1 MVNLESPDDSASGG
15 IDPQPTV
22 AMGLHLGV
30 MPVQPKPCHSQ
41 YMEVDAMGVIE
52 SSVAGTPAKERKL
65 RREIGL
71 VGLMFCSVGSII
83 GSGWLF
89 GALNASLIAGPAALI
104 SWIIGGGAVILLA
117 LIHAEL
123 GGMYPVAGG
132 SARFPHY
139 AFGSM
144 IGFAAGWF
152 AFLGAVTTAP
162 IEVEAALQYATNYVS
177 SLTTI
182 SAGLPVL
189 TAFGYVVAAV
199 LMLIFSAI
207 NIMGVKWLSETNKIA
222 VWWKIAIPLL
232 TVVVLLVTSFHPGNF
247 TAGGGFMP
255 FGWKG
260 VFSAIATGGVIFAY
274 LGFEQAIQ
282 LGAESQNPRRN
293 IPLAVISSM
302 ILGVILYIALQIA
315 FTAALDP
322 ASLQKGWG
330 AVAFKGKGVLFG
342 PFAGLATSLGLG
354 WLAFLLYTDAIISP
368 GGTGLLYVGTSSRL
382 TYALSRNRYIP
393 AIGSLLSSRGV
404 PIYAIAFSF
413 LCGMFIFLPFPGWQQ
428 LVGFISS
435 ATVIAYAMAPL
446 AMGALRLQEPD
457 RERPFRLPGGTVLA
471 PVGFIIAN
479 EIILFSGWAVVW
491 KLIAAILIGFVLLAI
506 SFATS
511 APERRPSLDWAS
523 AAWLWPYLIG
533 LGVISYLGS
542 FDFHKPNSVPIFG
555 LKGPVND
562 LTFGWDMFAM
572 AVFSVVIYM
581 LAIRVRL
588 PQERVQ
594 EYIGDLAAEAE

>member
-1 MVNLESPDDSASGG
+1 
-15 IDPQPTV
+15 
-22 AMGLHLGV
+22 
-30 MPVQPKPCHSQ
+30 
-41 YMEVDAMGVIE
+41 MGVIQ
-52 SSVAGTPAKERKL
+52 STVGAVPVAERKL
-65 RREIGL
+65 RRDVGL

-89 GALNASLIAGPAALI
+89 GALSASLVAGPAALI
-104 SWIIGGGAVILLA
+104 SWILGGAAMILLA
-117 LIHAEL
+117 VIHAEL

-162 IEVEAALQYATNYVS
+162 IEVEAALQYASNYIGG
-177 SLTTI
+177 LTTI
-182 SAGLPVL
+182 SGGLPVL
-189 TAFGYVVAAV
+189 TVAGYGVAAV
-199 LMLIFSAI
+199 LMLLFSAI
-207 NIMGVKWLSETNKIA
+207 NIMGVKWLSETNKAA
-222 VWWKIAIPLL
+222 VWWKIAIPFLA
-232 TVVVLLVTSFHPGNF
+232 VVVLLITSFHLSNF

-260 VFSAIATGGVIFAY
+260 VFSAVATGGVIFAY

-282 LGAESQNPRRN
+282 LGAESQNPKRN
-293 IPLAVISSM
+293 IPLAVIGSM

-322 ASLQKGWG
+322 ASLTHGWN
-330 AVAFKGKGVLFG
+330 AVAFTGNGKRFG
-342 PFAGLATSLGLG
+342 PFAGLAVSLGLG
-354 WLAFLLYTDAIISP
+354 WLAFLLYTDAVISP

-382 TYALSRNRYIP
+382 TFALARNRYIP
-393 AIGSLLSSRGV
+393 NLGAVLSTRGV
-404 PIYAIAFSF
+404 PVYAIAFSF

-446 AMGALRLQEPD
+446 AMGALRLQDPA
-457 RERPFRLPGGTVLA
+457 RERPFRLPGGTILA
-471 PVGFIIAN
+471 PLGFIIAN
-479 EIILFSGWAVVW
+479 EIILFSGWTVVW
-491 KLIAAILIGFVLLAI
+491 KLIVAIVIGFILLGI

-523 AAWLWPYLIG
+523 AVWLWPYLIG
-533 LGVISYLGS
+533 LGVISYLSS
-542 FDFHKPNSVPIFG
+542 FDIHTLSSVPIIG
-555 LKGPVND
+555 LKGPRND
-562 LTFGWDMFAM
+562 LPFGWDIFVM
-572 AVFSVVIYM
+572 AVFSLVVYM

-588 PQERVQ
+588 SREHVQ
-594 EYIGDLAAEAE
+594 EYIGDLTAEAE

>member
-1 MVNLESPDDSASGG
+1 
-15 IDPQPTV
+15 
-22 AMGLHLGV
+22 
-30 MPVQPKPCHSQ
+30 
-41 YMEVDAMGVIE
+41 MGVIQ
-52 SSVAGTPAKERKL
+52 SRVVAAPVAERKL
-65 RREIGL
+65 RRDVGL
-71 VGLMFCSVGSII
+71 VGLLFASVGSII

-89 GALNASLIAGPAALI
+89 GALNASLVAGPAALL
-104 SWIIGGGAVILLA
+104 SWIIGGAAVILLA

-162 IEVEAALQYATNYVS
+162 IEVEAALQYASNYVKG
-177 SLTTI
+177 LT
-182 SAGLPVL
+182 AVVGGLPVL
-189 TAFGYVVAAV
+189 TALGYAVAAV
-199 LMLIFSAI
+199 LMLLFSAI
-207 NIMGVKWLSETNKIA
+207 NIMGVKWLSETNKVA

-232 TVVVLLVTSFHPGNF
+232 TIVVLLLTSFHPGNF

-260 VFSAIATGGVIFAY
+260 VFQAIATGGVIFAY

-282 LGAESQNPRRN
+282 LGAESQNPKRN
-293 IPLAVISSM
+293 IPIAVIGSM
-302 ILGVILYIALQIA
+302 ILGVILYIALEIA
-315 FTAALDP
+315 FTAALNP
-322 ASLQKGWG
+322 ASLAKGWSS
-330 AVAFKGKGVLFG
+330 VAFKGTGEIFG
-342 PFAGLATSLGLG
+342 PFAALSVALGLG

-382 TYALSRNRYIP
+382 TFALARNRYIP
-393 AIGSLLSSRGV
+393 DLAAQLSARGV
-404 PIYAIAFSF
+404 PVYAIAFSF
-413 LCGMFIFLPFPGWQQ
+413 LCGMLVFLPFPGWQQ

-446 AMGALRLQEPD
+446 AMGALRLQDPA
-457 RERPFRLPGGTVLA
+457 RERPFRLPGGAVLA
-471 PVGFIIAN
+471 PLGFIVAN

-491 KLIAAILIGFVLLAI
+491 KLIVAILIGFVLLAI

-511 APERRPSLDWAS
+511 RPERRPSLDWAS
-523 AAWLWPYLIG
+523 AAWLWPYLLG
-533 LGVISYLGS
+533 LGAISYLSS
-542 FDFHKPNSVPIFG
+542 FDIHTLSSVPLIG
-555 LKGPVND
+555 LVGPRNA
-562 LTFGWDMFAM
+562 LSFGWDILAM
-572 AVFSVVIYM
+572 AVFSVVIYA

-588 PQERVQ
+588 SNERVA
-594 EYIGDLAAEAE
+594 EYIGDLTAEAE

>member
-1 MVNLESPDDSASGG
+1 
-15 IDPQPTV
+15 
-22 AMGLHLGV
+22 
-30 MPVQPKPCHSQ
+30 
-41 YMEVDAMGVIE
+41 MGVIQ
-52 SSVAGTPAKERKL
+52 SRVVAAPVAERKL
-65 RREIGL
+65 RRDVGL
-71 VGLMFCSVGSII
+71 VGLLFASVGSII

-89 GALNASLIAGPAALI
+89 GALNASLVAGPAALL
-104 SWIIGGGAVILLA
+104 SWIIGGAAVILLA

-162 IEVEAALQYATNYVS
+162 IEVEAALQYASNYVKG
-177 SLTTI
+177 LT
-182 SAGLPVL
+182 AVVGGLPVL
-189 TAFGYVVAAV
+189 TALGYAVAAV
-199 LMLIFSAI
+199 LMLLFSAI
-207 NIMGVKWLSETNKIA
+207 NIMGVKWLSETNKVA

-232 TVVVLLVTSFHPGNF
+232 TIVVLLLTSFHPGNF

-260 VFSAIATGGVIFAY
+260 VFQAIATGGVIFAY

-282 LGAESQNPRRN
+282 LGAESQNPKRN
-293 IPLAVISSM
+293 IPIAVIGSM
-302 ILGVILYIALQIA
+302 ILGVILYIALEIA
-315 FTAALDP
+315 FTAALNP
-322 ASLQKGWG
+322 ASLAKGWSS
-330 AVAFKGKGVLFG
+330 VAFKGTGEIFG
-342 PFAGLATSLGLG
+342 PFAALSVALGLG

-382 TYALSRNRYIP
+382 TFALARNRYIP
-393 AIGSLLSSRGV
+393 DLGAQLSARGV
-404 PIYAIAFSF
+404 PVYAIAFSF
-413 LCGMFIFLPFPGWQQ
+413 LCGMLVFLPFPGWQQ

-446 AMGALRLQEPD
+446 AMGALRLQDPA
-457 RERPFRLPGGTVLA
+457 RERPFRLPGGAVLA
-471 PVGFIIAN
+471 PLGFIVAN

-511 APERRPSLDWAS
+511 RPERRPSLDWAS
-523 AAWLWPYLIG
+523 AAWLWPYLLG
-533 LGVISYLGS
+533 LGAISYLSS
-542 FDFHKPNSVPIFG
+542 FDIHTLSSVPLIG
-555 LKGPVND
+555 LVGPRNA
-562 LTFGWDMFAM
+562 LSFGWDILAM
-572 AVFSVVIYM
+572 AVFSVVIYA

-588 PQERVQ
+588 SNERVA
-594 EYIGDLAAEAE
+594 EYIGDLTAEAE